1 MPIKRYYAIKDT
13 TITNAYKNNL
23 IDLAADSNM
32 GAADSLELFSIVGQ
46 ANTSSLEQSRILVQ
60 FSTDEF
66 LEDFNNNKIS
76 GEVKHYLKL
85 SNVRHPFSVPK
96 DFSVIIAP
104 LSKSWDEGRG
114 LDMENYSD
122 FGWSNIHSGSGATW
136 KTATQGVLWTTA
148 GGDILPYPQYTK
160 TFNFKT
166 GTENLELEITDVF
179 NAWKN
184 QTIPN
189 YGLLIKLSGSFE
201 DGSQNTSFY
210 TKKFSARGSEYFY
223 SRPCLETRFYD
234 LSKNDDRYGYYPNTN
249 NKVHFYNIVRGKRI
263 GLEDTT
269 IINLYSSSLLNEES
283 LINSYTASNDNEGGY
298 FNFNISLDQSVIYDK
313 WIDQGTG
320 DTLYTGQIY
329 RAEEKDE
336 TDSEYV
342 INITNLK
349 SKYANNENVKLKI
362 FVREKDWQPTIYSKA
377 YNNVDNTYLEN
388 LYYKIFRVNDN
399 YTVIDYSTGS
409 LAYSKTNYN
418 SDGNYFTLNTEIF
431 EKDYTYGIKLAIYDG
446 IELKEFKNIFKFRIE

>member
-1 MPIKRYYAIKDT
+1 MPIKRYYATKDT

-23 IDLAADSNM
+23 VDLASNSNM

-46 ANTSSLEQSRILVQ
+46 ANTASLEQSRILVQ
-60 FSTDEF
+60 FSTDQYTQ
-66 LEDFNNNKIS
+66 DVDNSKVS
-76 GEVKHYLKL
+76 GEVKHYLIL
-85 SNVRHPFSVPK
+85 SNVKHPFSVPK
-96 DFSVIIAP
+96 DFNIMVAP
-104 LSKSWDEGRG
+104 LSRSWDEGRG
-114 LDMENYSD
+114 IDMENYSD
-122 FGWSNIHSGSGATW
+122 FGWSDIYSGSGATW
-136 KTATQGVLWTTA
+136 RMASENQLWSTA
-148 GGDILPYPQYTK
+148 GGDLLPGNQYRK

-166 GTENLELEITDVF
+166 GLENLELDITDIF

-184 QTIPN
+184 ETIPN

-201 DGSQNTSFY
+201 DGTQNTSFY

-223 SRPCLETRFYD
+223 SRPCVETRFHD
-234 LSKNDDRYGYYPNTN
+234 SSKNDDRYGYYPNTN
-249 NKVHFYNIVRGKRI
+249 NKVHFYNIVRGKRV

-269 IINLYSSSLLNEES
+269 IVSLYSSSLLNQGS
-283 LINSYTASNDNEGGY
+283 LINSYTASNDHEGGY
-298 FNFNISLDQSVIYDK
+298 FTFNISLDQSVIYDK
-313 WIDQGTG
+313 WIDQATG

-336 TDSEYV
+336 IDSEYA

-349 SKYANNENVKLKI
+349 SKYSNNENVKLKI

-399 YTVIDYSTGS
+399 YTIVNYSTGA
-409 LAYSKTNYN
+409 LEYSKTNYN
-418 SDGNYFTLNTEIF
+418 SDGNYFTLDTEIF

-446 IELKEFKNIFKFRIE
+446 VELKEFKNIFKFRVE